1 MTIPATSCQVS
12 KKHVLLSEIL
22 AVTSVMRKNSRWAS
36 GAHTLTARDSALAR
50 DLGLRRSTPSTD
62 IQKNGRLSQEADLMG
77 GFQQLKRTIWDVDDI
92 EALPLPEL
100 IGPFFALIRSPLS
113 NGPITSA
120 ALSAL
125 HSFFVCNLI
134 SATSVSLE
142 PALVELSST
151 VSHCKFEA
159 SDSSGDEVVLL
170 KIMTVIHDCI
180 SASSVGA
187 FLGDV
192 EICEMLETVLTTAC
206 QMRLSEI
213 LRRSAESTMIS
224 IVRTIFGRLHTL
236 NPTAEE
242 AKLLL
247 NEEEPQH
254 GEISMSVSANAT
266 DAGGSPL
273 QASEGVKS
281 HTQQDAVSL
290 EEPES
295 SAGPEIEGSSQA
307 LSPPRPY
314 GLPALLELLRVLV
327 NILDPNDQVHT
338 DSTRLTALG
347 ILNAAVET
355 SGTVMGDYSSLSA
368 LIIDPGCKY
377 LFQLARSDNSSV
389 LQAALRTIT
398 TVFQT
403 MRKHLKLQQELY
415 LAFSIDRLAAPP
427 QLKPINSKKNNP
439 TSPRPGTPATGTPIL
454 GPVDT
459 ELELDKGSPVPSRP
473 PVQPARGDT
482 RDLMLETL
490 SQLCRHPSS
499 MVDLYVNYDCDIN
512 CENLFERLIEFLTK
526 GVYPWQ
532 YSSASDAQQL
542 HSQYL
547 CLDLL
552 LAFVNDLT
560 ARAEGRSEPWPS
572 DFILPDTLMQD
583 KSRKK
588 LVLTGAARFNSKPK
602 IGIAFLEEN
611 KLIYSDLSPEVSRTR
626 SLAIFLKSCTRLD
639 KRLLGDYISKP
650 DNLELLKEFLG
661 LFDFKDK
668 PIADAMRE
676 MLETFRLP
684 GESQQINRITETF
697 ASIYFASGPAE
708 IKTEDAVYVLAYSVI
723 MLNTDL
729 HNPQIR
735 KRMTIEDYQRNLRGV
750 NGGTNFSSEYL
761 QSIYDSIRK
770 REIVMPEEHTGQ
782 LGFEYAWKELLAR
795 SRQSGPFLICNSAFF
810 DLDMFKTIWKPLI
823 SAIAYAFI
831 SFDDDYVIQRA
842 ISGFR
847 QCATLAGHFHLPDV
861 FDFVVVSLSQATS
874 LLSENL
880 PTQVPNYPVVEVEGQ
895 SVTVSSLSV
904 KFGTNFKGQLA
915 AVVLFNIVNGNGNAL
930 REGWTQIF
938 EMFQNLF
945 IHSLLPTRMLQME
958 DFLGGVTMIP
968 LRGGQHSRSA
978 PRSDGG
984 LLSALSSYLMTP
996 YGASSEN
1003 LVPEATDKEVES
1015 TMCTIDCIT
1024 SCRLDEL
1031 YAQTIQLDSEALVA
1045 AIRALEALA
1054 HERTITKWKQES
1066 DELTTAFNTSSAG
1079 DGTFTLPY
1087 DPASVFLLETMVS
1100 ITCQTSRYIEELWPI
1115 LFEHLS
1121 ALLSASTHYSVL
1133 LIERAVVALLRLCL
1147 ILAQKKTLRDQVYV
1161 SLDLIAG
1168 LPPIVANSVAEQIV
1182 AGVSLILQNRDI
1194 VSSQTEWNLVFAAL
1208 RSTTSH
1214 PEAARSTFDLVLSFV
1229 TDGQSQWMTPD
1240 NFNGL
1245 ITILDEFANSAGQ
1258 SIMVPQRGRRVPSQP
1273 PPNAPPIERGRRAID
1288 ILYDMKRFIAPFAE
1302 SAGLQTGQVWHQ
1314 YSLPLALSLGK
1325 QSTNPS
1331 RLVRHTSISQL
1342 QRLLLGPRFVYDEND
1357 HGQVEEIFNS
1367 IIFPLVNELLKPQV
1381 QQFDPQGILETR
1393 LRASALLCKAF
1404 MHFEVRENRTKS
1416 DIRILWIEILDLLD
1430 RLINAGKTEQ
1440 LYEAVSESLKN
1451 VVLVMNAANILVPPS
1466 QEDQRDEHQR
1476 TLWTA
1481 TQARLERFLPGFLTE
1496 VIPTPQLQ
1504 LPPSTLAPESTST
1517 VPVVAPSTS

>member
-1 MTIPATSCQVS
+1 
-12 KKHVLLSEIL
+12 
-22 AVTSVMRKNSRWAS
+22 MRKNSRWAS

-134 SATSVSLE
+134 SATSLSLE

-180 SASSVGA
+180 ATSSVGA

-236 NPTAEE
+236 NPTVEE

-266 DAGGSPL
+266 DAGDSPL
-273 QASEGVKS
+273 QASERVNS
-281 HTQQDAVSL
+281 YTQQNAVSL
-290 EEPES
+290 EEPER
-295 SAGPEIEGSSQA
+295 SAASEVEGPSQA

-338 DSTRLTALG
+338 DSTRLTALV

-355 SGTVMGDYSSLSA
+355 SGTVMGDYPSLSA
-368 LIIDPGCKY
+368 LILDPGCKY

-439 TSPRPGTPATGTPIL
+439 ASPRPGTPATGTPIL

-572 DFILPDTLMQD
+572 DFILPDSLMQD

-602 IGIAFLEEN
+602 IGLAFLEEN

-639 KRLLGDYISKP
+639 KRLLGDFISKP

-750 NGGTNFSSEYL
+750 NGGANFSSEYL

-795 SRQSGPFLICNSAFF
+795 SRQSGPFLMCNSALF
-810 DLDMFKTIWKPLI
+810 DLDMFKTVWKPLI

-1182 AGVSLILQNRDI
+1182 AGVTLILQNRDI

-1214 PEAARSTFDLVLSFV
+1214 PEAARLTFDLVLSFV

-1258 SIMVPQRGRRVPSQP
+1258 SIMVPQRGRRIPSQP

-1288 ILYDMKRFIAPFAE
+1288 IIYDMKRFIAPFAE

-1331 RLVRHTSISQL
+1331 RLVRHTAISQL

-1393 LRASALLCKAF
+1393 LRSSALLCKAF

-1504 LPPSTLAPESTST
+1504 LPPSTPAPGSTST
-1517 VPVVAPSTS
+1517 VPVAAPSTE

>member
-1 MTIPATSCQVS
+1 
-12 KKHVLLSEIL
+12 
-22 AVTSVMRKNSRWAS
+22 MRKNSRWAS

-50 DLGLRRSTPSTD
+50 DLGLRRSTPNTV

-77 GFQQLKRTIWDVDDI
+77 GFQELRRTIWDVDDI
-92 EALPLPEL
+92 ETLPLPVL
-100 IGPFFALIRSPLS
+100 LGPFFALIRSPLS

-134 SATSVSLE
+134 SANSISLE

-170 KIMTVIHDCI
+170 KIMTVILDCI
-180 SASSVGA
+180 VASNVGGV
-187 FLGDV
+187 LGDV
-192 EICEMLETVLTTAC
+192 EICEMLEAVLTTAC

-213 LRRSAESTMIS
+213 LRRSAESAMIS
-224 IVRTIFGRLHTL
+224 IVRTIFGRLHAL
-236 NPTAEE
+236 DPNAEE
-242 AKLLL
+242 ARLLV

-254 GEISMSVSANAT
+254 GEINVSMTTNAT
-266 DAGGSPL
+266 DTGDFVS
-273 QASEGVKS
+273 QESEGITSAAQENATLV
-281 HTQQDAVSL
+281 TLGDT
-290 EEPES
+290 ES
-295 SAGPEIEGSSQA
+295 SAVAGVELPPQTPST
-307 LSPPRPY
+307 PRPY

-338 DSTRLTALG
+338 DSTRLTALV
-347 ILNAAVET
+347 ILNAALET
-355 SGTVMGDYSSLSA
+355 SGTVMGDYPSLSA
-368 LIIDPGCKY
+368 LILDPGCKY
-377 LFQLARSDNSSV
+377 LFQLARSDNASV
-389 LQAALRTIT
+389 LQAALRAVT

-403 MRKHLKLQQELY
+403 MRKHLKLQQELF

-427 QLKPINSKKNNP
+427 QSKPINSKKNNNP
-439 TSPRPGTPATGTPIL
+439 TSPRLGTPAIGTPIL

-532 YSSASDAQQL
+532 YSSAFDAQQL

-552 LAFVNDLT
+552 LAFVNDMA
-560 ARAEGRSEPWPS
+560 ARVEGRSEPLPS
-572 DFILPDTLMQD
+572 DFLSPDSLMQD

-588 LVLTGAARFNSKPK
+588 LVLAGAARFNSKPK
-602 IGIAFLEEN
+602 SGIAFLEEN
-611 KLIYSDLSPEVSRTR
+611 KLIHSDLSPDISRAR

-661 LFDFKDK
+661 LFDFKNK

-684 GESQQINRITETF
+684 GESQQIARITETF

-708 IKTEDAVYVLAYSVI
+708 VKTEDAVYVLAYSVI

-750 NGGTNFSSEYL
+750 NGGANFSPEYL
-761 QSIYDSIRK
+761 QNIYDSIRK

-782 LGFEYAWKELLAR
+782 LGFEYAWKELLTR
-795 SRQSGPFLICNSAFF
+795 SRQSGPFLMCNSALF
-810 DLDMFKTIWKPLI
+810 DLDMFKTVWKPLI

-904 KFGTNFKGQLA
+904 NFGTNFKGQLA

-968 LRGGQHSRSA
+968 LRGGQASRLA

-984 LLSALSSYLMTP
+984 LLSTLSSYLMTP
-996 YGASSEN
+996 YSASSEH
-1003 LVPEATDKEVES
+1003 LVPEATDSEVES

-1066 DELTTAFNTSSAG
+1066 DELTTAFNTPSAG

-1100 ITCQTSRYIEELWPI
+1100 IACQTSRYIEDLWPI

-1121 ALLSASTHYSVL
+1121 ALLSASTHYSIL
-1133 LIERAVVALLRLCL
+1133 LIERAVVALFRLCL
-1147 ILAQKKTLRDQVYV
+1147 ILVQKKTLRDQVYL

-1168 LPPIVANSVAEQIV
+1168 LPPTVANSVAEQIV
-1182 AGVSLILQNRDI
+1182 AGMTLILQNRDI
-1194 VSSQTEWNLVFAAL
+1194 VSSQTEWNIVFATL

-1214 PEAARSTFDLVLSFV
+1214 PEAARSTFNLVLSFV
-1229 TDGQSQWMTPD
+1229 TDGDSQWVIPD
-1240 NFNGL
+1240 NFYGL
-1245 ITILDEFANSAGQ
+1245 IALLDEFATSAGHL
-1258 SIMVPQRGRRVPSQP
+1258 ITVPQKGRRVPSQP
-1273 PPNAPPIERGRRAID
+1273 ASNAPPIERGRRAID
-1288 ILYDMKRFIAPFAE
+1288 ILSDMKRFISSFTQSP
-1302 SAGLQTGQVWHQ
+1302 GLQIGQVWRQ
-1314 YSLPLALSLGK
+1314 YYLPLLSSLGK

-1331 RLVRHTSISQL
+1331 RLVRHAAINQL
-1342 QRLLLGPRFVYDEND
+1342 QRLLLGPRLLYDESD
-1357 HGQVEEIFNS
+1357 HSQVEEIFNS
-1367 IIFPLVNELLKPQV
+1367 VIFPLLDELLKPHV
-1381 QQFDPQGILETR
+1381 QQFDPLGMSETR
-1393 LRASALLCKAF
+1393 LRASVLLCKAF
-1404 MHFEVRENRTKS
+1404 MHFEVRDSRTKA
-1416 DIRILWIEILDLLD
+1416 DIRTVWIQILDLLD
-1430 RLINAGKTEQ
+1430 RLVKAEKTEQ
-1440 LYEAVSESLKN
+1440 LHEAVSESLKN
-1451 VVLVMNAANILVPPS
+1451 VVLVMNAADILVPPS
-1466 QEDQRDEHQR
+1466 QDDQRDEQQR

-1481 TQARLERFLPGFLTE
+1481 TQARLDRFLPGFLAE
-1496 VIPTPQLQ
+1496 VIPTPQLR
-1504 LPPSTLAPESTST
+1504 PSTPTEVSTSAT
-1517 VPVVAPSTS
+1517 PAVASPTA

>member
-1 MTIPATSCQVS
+1 MTSPAISCQVS

-50 DLGLRRSTPSTD
+50 DLGLRRSTPNTN

-77 GFQQLKRTIWDVDDI
+77 GFQQLKRTIWDVDADI
-92 EALPLPEL
+92 DALPLPAL

-134 SATSVSLE
+134 SATSLSLE
-142 PALVELSST
+142 LALVELSST

-180 SASSVGA
+180 VTSSVGP

-213 LRRSAESTMIS
+213 LRRSAESTMVS

-242 AKLLL
+242 ARLL

-254 GEISMSVSANAT
+254 GEISMSVSANVIDT
-266 DAGGSPL
+266 GDSL
-273 QASEGVKS
+273 QVSEGLIS
-281 HTQQDAVSL
+281 STQHNAVSL
-290 EEPES
+290 EDPER
-295 SAGPEIEGSSQA
+295 SAAPEVEGSSHA

-347 ILNAAVET
+347 ILNASVET
-355 SGTVMGDYSSLSA
+355 SGTVMSDYPSLSA
-368 LIIDPGCKY
+368 LILDPGCKY
-377 LFQLARSDNSSV
+377 LFQLARSDNSLV

-427 QLKPINSKKNNP
+427 QLKPISSKKNNP
-439 TSPRPGTPATGTPIL
+439 TSPRPSTPATGTPIL

-532 YSSASDAQQL
+532 YSSASDAQHL

-552 LAFVNDLT
+552 LAFVDDMT

-572 DFILPDTLMQD
+572 DFILPDSLIQD

-650 DNLELLKEFLG
+650 DNLELLKEFIG
-661 LFDFKDK
+661 LFDFKNK

-684 GESQQINRITETF
+684 GESQQIARITETF

-723 MLNTDL
+723 MLNTDQ

-735 KRMTIEDYQRNLRGV
+735 KRMSIEDYQRNLRGV
-750 NGGTNFSSEYL
+750 NDGTNFSPEFL
-761 QSIYDSIRK
+761 QSVYDSIRK

-782 LGFEYAWKELLAR
+782 LGFEYAWKELLTR
-795 SRQSGPFLICNSAFF
+795 SRQSGPFLMCNSALF

-945 IHSLLPTRMLQME
+945 MHSLLPTRMLQME

-968 LRGGQHSRSA
+968 LRGGQHSRPA

-984 LLSALSSYLMTP
+984 LLSTLSSYLMTP
-996 YGASSEN
+996 YGASSDN
-1003 LVPEATDKEVES
+1003 LVPEATDTEVES

-1066 DELTTAFNTSSAG
+1066 DELTTAFNTSFAG

-1100 ITCQTSRYIEELWPI
+1100 ITCQTSRYIEDLWPI

-1147 ILAQKKTLRDQVYV
+1147 ILAQKANQVYV

-1182 AGVSLILQNRDI
+1182 AGVTLILQNRDI

-1258 SIMVPQRGRRVPSQP
+1258 SIMVPQKGRRVPSQP
-1273 PPNAPPIERGRRAID
+1273 PPNAPPIERGRRSID
-1288 ILYDMKRFIAPFAE
+1288 IIYDMKRFIAPFAE
-1302 SAGLQTGQVWHQ
+1302 SAGLQTGQVWRQ
-1314 YSLPLALSLGK
+1314 YCLPLALSLGK

-1331 RLVRHTSISQL
+1331 RLVRHTAISQL

-1367 IIFPLVNELLKPQV
+1367 IIFPLVDELLKPQV
-1381 QQFDPQGILETR
+1381 QQFDPQGISETR

-1404 MHFEVRENRTKS
+1404 MHFEVREDRTKS

-1504 LPPSTLAPESTST
+1504 LPPPTPVPGSTSA
-1517 VPVVAPSTS
+1517 VPATAPSTA